1 MIGLCRAEGIPVFE
15 KNFSLVETY
24 GAEEAF
30 LTGTFGGQTPVAE
43 IDGRRYGDGTRR
55 SGDPAHPGALRASS
69 SSVAEGRRIAM
80 WSGPRNLST
89 AMMRSFGNRADCAAV
104 MDEPFYAAYLAA
116 SGKEHPMRAEV
127 LASQP
132 QDWRAVA
139 RACATAR
146 SPPGRILYQKQ
157 MTHHMLPEFGLDWM
171 DVVDHAFL
179 IRAPERVVASYA
191 ARREEVALEDLGFD
205 RQAELFDRVA
215 QRARRGAAGG
225 RRRGGPRRSG
235 GGAAPALRRARAGVR
250 PRHAGL
256 AGRSAGERRGLGG
269 ALVCGGDRLDR
280 VRGAGAGAAA
290 AGRADARHRRGGAA
304 GLRAAAGPRALKRGT
319 GRCKVLELRR

>member
-1 MIGLCRAEGIPVFE
+1 
-15 KNFSLVETY
+15 
-24 GAEEAF
+24 
-30 LTGTFGGQTPVAE
+30 
-43 IDGRRYGDGTRR
+43 
-55 SGDPAHPGALRASS
+55 
-69 SSVAEGRRIAM
+69 M

-104 MDEPFYAAYLAA
+104 MDEPFYAAFLAA

-127 LASQP
+127 LAAQP

-139 RACATAR
+139 RACASGEVAA
-146 SPPGRILYQKQ
+146 GRILYQKQ

-191 ARREEVALEDLGFD
+191 ARREEVAVEDLGFG

-215 QRARRGAAGG
+215 QRLGTAPPVVDAEAVRADPAGVLRRLCAALGLG
-225 RRRGGPRRSG
+225 FDTGMLAWPAGPRASDG
-235 GGAAPALRRARAGVR
+235 VWAAHWYAAVV
-250 PRHAGL
+250 
-256 AGRSAGERRGLGG
+256 E
-269 ALVCGGDRLDR
+269 LDR

-319 GRCKVLELRR
+319 GWCKVLELRR